1 MSASAS
7 AAIAQTGPVKTLE
20 RLLAVCEDGVLGYRR
35 AAAAIDDPRLRAPL
49 AAEAAR
55 REEVASVLA
64 YALVDLGTKPSHHGS
79 LEGAIHRRWVDA
91 LAASRAGGA
100 HAILK
105 ECLRGERA
113 TIYAFAEALAEDLPY
128 AVRTV
133 VQSQLGRVLEAAE
146 TVSNLERFGD

>member
-1 MSASAS
+1 MNAPSRATA
-7 AAIAQTGPVKTLE
+7 AQTGPVKTLE

-35 AAAAIDDPRLRAPL
+35 AAAAIDEPRLHAAL

-64 YALVDLGTKPSHHGS
+64 YALVDLGKKPSHHGS
-79 LEGAIHRRWVDA
+79 LEGALHRRWVDA

-100 HAILK
+100 HAILN
-105 ECLRGERA
+105 ECVRGERA
-113 TIYAFAEALAEDLPY
+113 TIYAFAEALAEDLPH

-133 VQSQLGRVLEAAE
+133 VQSQLGRVLEATEAL
-146 TVSNLERFGD
+146 SILERSAD